1 MKPAPDSTSNR
12 PAGEPRPRAER
23 ERSAT
28 PLRIEGRLD
37 GPSFDLLNS
46 LLPEWPAQACSWA

>member
-1 MKPAPDSTSNR
+1 MKPSPDTTSKR
-12 PAGEPRPRAER
+12 PAGEPPPRAEC

-28 PLRIEGRLD
+28 PLLVEGRLD
-37 GPSFDLLNS
+37 SPSFDLLNS

>member
-1 MKPAPDSTSNR
+1 MKSSPDSTSNH

-23 ERSAT
+23 ERSAA
-28 PLRIEGRLD
+28 PLLVERRLD
-37 GPSFDLLNS
+37 SPSFDLLNS